1 MLQLAKYHKDTIQEK
16 VESQVNKILRYNI
29 MMKLR
34 YILFGFWVV
43 IGSKECSVE
52 ESFIQIF

>member
-29 MMKLR
+29 MM
-34 YILFGFWVV
+34 IV
-43 IGSKECSVE
+43 SKESSVE

>member
-43 IGSKECSVE
+43 IVSKESSVE